1 MRKWVNLVILAVLVS
16 FSSGL
21 AQSCLANA
29 RANGL
34 TVGTSPDYP
43 PFESLDKNNKIVGF
57 DVDLLN
63 AIGAELG
70 LKVKFV
76 GQSFDGLIPA
86 LLSKKIDVIAAGLT
100 ITEERKKSVDFS
112 RPYISGPNVIITRKE
127 TTGINKLEDL
137 VGKKVAVQIGSAQ
150 EKIASGV
157 KGAEVKSYNLYT
169 DAALAVNTRQADAL
183 IVHRFVGRAF
193 LKQYPDLKIVAELN
207 QVDTGLALRKDCG
220 DLRRAIDT
228 AIEKLEKNGKME
240 ELAAKWFK

>member
-1 MRKWVNLVILAVLVS
+1 MRKWFAVVVLVGLLGV
-16 FSSGL
+16 SGTL

-29 RANGL
+29 KANGL

-43 PFESLDKNNKIVGF
+43 PFESLDKDNKIIGF
-57 DVDLLN
+57 DVDLIN
-63 AIGAELG
+63 AIAAEAG
-70 LKVKFV
+70 LKVNII

-100 ITEERKKSVDFS
+100 ITEERKKSVDFTQ
-112 RPYISGPNVIITRKE
+112 PYISGPNVIITRKE
-127 TTGINKLEDL
+127 TTGIAKLEDL
-137 VGKKVAVQIGSAQ
+137 SGKKVAVQIGSAQ

-207 QVDTGLALRKDCG
+207 QVDTGLALRKDCA
-220 DLRRAIDT
+220 DLRQAIDA
-228 AIEKLEKNGKME
+228 AIDKLEKNGKMD

>member
-1 MRKWVNLVILAVLVS
+1 MRKGIVVMVLVGLLGV
-16 FSSGL
+16 SGAL
-21 AQSCLANA
+21 AQSCLANV

-43 PFESLDKNNKIVGF
+43 PFESLDKNNKIIGF

-63 AIGAELG
+63 LIGAELG
-70 LKVKFV
+70 VKVNFI

-86 LLSKKIDVIAAGLT
+86 LLTKKIDLIAAGLT

-127 TTGINKLEDL
+127 TTGISKLEDL
-137 VGKKVAVQIGSAQ
+137 AGKKVAVQIGSAQ

-207 QVDTGLALRKDCG
+207 QVDTGLALRKECS
-220 DLRRAIDT
+220 DLRRAIDA
-228 AIEKLEKNGKME
+228 AIEKLEKNGKMD

>member
-1 MRKWVNLVILAVLVS
+1 MRKWFAVVVLVGLLGA
-16 FSSGL
+16 SSTL

-29 RANGL
+29 KANGL

-43 PFESLDKNNKIVGF
+43 PFESLDKDNKIIGF
-57 DVDLLN
+57 DVDLIN
-63 AIGAELG
+63 AIAAELG
-70 LKVKFV
+70 LKVNII

-86 LLSKKIDVIAAGLT
+86 LLTKKIDLVAAGLT
-100 ITEERKKSVDFS
+100 ITDERKKSVDFT

-127 TTGINKLEDL
+127 TSGISKLEDL
-137 VGKKVAVQIGSAQ
+137 AGKKVAVQIGSAQ

-207 QVDTGLALRKDCG
+207 QVDTGLAVRKDCG
-220 DLRRAIDT
+220 DLRQAIDA
-228 AIEKLEKNGKME
+228 AIEKLEKNGKMD

>member
-1 MRKWVNLVILAVLVS
+1 MRKWFAVVVLLGLLGT
-16 FSSGL
+16 SSTL

-29 RANGL
+29 KANGL

-43 PFESLDKNNKIVGF
+43 PFESLDKDNKIIGF
-57 DVDLLN
+57 DVDLINLV
-63 AIGAELG
+63 GAELG
-70 LKVKFV
+70 LKVNIL

-100 ITEERKKSVDFS
+100 ITEERKKSVDFTQ
-112 RPYISGPNVIITRKE
+112 PYISGPNVIIIRKE
-127 TTGINKLEDL
+127 TTGIAKLEDL
-137 VGKKVAVQIGSAQ
+137 AGKKVAVQIGSAQ

-193 LKQYPDLKIVAELN
+193 VKQYPDLKIVAELN
-207 QVDTGLALRKDCG
+207 
-220 DLRRAIDT
+220 
-228 AIEKLEKNGKME
+228 
-240 ELAAKWFK
+240 